1 MVETMTFPLLQPSRG
16 VTVVVLKVDFR
27 SSQTHVM
34 IICSLLQHMCD
45 CGGAEHP
52 LPVPADPRD
61 GPLGEAGLHPHP
73 APPAGHEQ
81 TTANPPVSTS
91 LEL

>member
-1 MVETMTFPLLQPSRG
+1 MR
-16 VTVVVLKVDFR
+16 
-27 SSQTHVM
+27 
-34 IICSLLQHMCD
+34 D